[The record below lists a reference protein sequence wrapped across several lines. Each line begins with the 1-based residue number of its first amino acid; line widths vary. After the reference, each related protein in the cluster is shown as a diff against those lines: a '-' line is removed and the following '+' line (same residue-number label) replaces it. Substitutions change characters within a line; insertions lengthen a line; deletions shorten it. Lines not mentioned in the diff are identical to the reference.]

1 MSQIITINIGG
12 AGVNIGKAALELS
25 AEEHGIWYDG
35 FFKGDEEAR
44 RASEKGDIDHLVM
57 FNESSA
63 GQWTPRS
70 LFIDV

>member
-25 AEEHGIWYDG
+25 AEEHGIGYDG

-44 RASEKGDIDHLVM
+44 RESEKGDIDHHVM